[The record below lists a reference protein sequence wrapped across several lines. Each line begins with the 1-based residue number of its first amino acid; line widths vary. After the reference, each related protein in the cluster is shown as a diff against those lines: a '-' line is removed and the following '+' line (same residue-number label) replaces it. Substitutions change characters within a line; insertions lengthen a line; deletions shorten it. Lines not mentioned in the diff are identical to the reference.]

1 MYSSGILRNTSSSPC
16 PNAPQNKARPAR
28 TARREKPHTM
38 GSMTP
43 PPPPLFPAPQAFLDN
58 DTSKMPA
65 DTLLPATT
73 STGRSAQAIGFLQ
86 EAIMTV
92 FQHRSGTLDIPLR
105 GLGRLRKIQCR
116 TAIPHFREPQ
126 SGAANFKRHYACG
139 VSSPPL
145 LRLRLRFRLRR
156 RPGPGCRDYP
166 RHDLLR
172 GGTPHSQPRRHL
184 LQVPDR
190 HSSHRRVH
198 GSDHVPAASVS
209 ATARPTASPAAAMT
223 GKSGGVIFRACTYG
237 FRQGQFRN
245 LPLDK
250 LLDTVEFTLL
260 LLVHERNGP
269 PVALARAVRPM
280 RWI

>member
-28 TARREKPHTM
+28 TARREKASYDGIDDASASATLS
-38 GSMTP
+38 GS
-43 PPPPLFPAPQAFLDN
+43 AGFLPS
-58 DTSKMPA
+58 TTILRKMPA

-73 STGRSAQAIGFLQ
+73 STGRSAQADRFPCKRQ
-86 EAIMTV
+86 SRTV

-156 RPGPGCRDYP
+156 RPRSRLPRLPSPRPSPWRDSTFAAATTPSAGTGPALFAPSRP
-166 RHDLLR
+166 RLR
-172 GGTPHSQPRRHL
+172 PRPPLRPFPPRPDPLRPRR
-184 LQVPDR
+184 
-190 HSSHRRVH
+190 
-198 GSDHVPAASVS
+198 
-209 ATARPTASPAAAMT
+209 
-223 GKSGGVIFRACTYG
+223 
-237 FRQGQFRN
+237 
-245 LPLDK
+245 
-250 LLDTVEFTLL
+250 
-260 LLVHERNGP
+260 P
-269 PVALARAVRPM
+269 P
-280 RWI
+280 